1 MLDSFA
7 RFLKVLNSETEPGQ
21 ISLALAF
28 AMVAGFTPLLSLH
41 NLLIILMVLV
51 LRVNI
56 SAFIVGLTVFTGLAY
71 LLDPLFHQTGYSV
84 LNNEALKELWT
95 AMYNNSIWRL
105 ERFNNTIVMGSLLF
119 SLLAFVPFVLT
130 VNYLI
135 VRYRTSLLQWVEKL
149 RIVKLIKGSKFYS
162 IYQSL
167 SGLTSS

>member
-1 MLDSFA
+1 MLDIFA

-21 ISLALAF
+21 ISLALAL
-28 AMVAGFTPLLSLH
+28 AMIAGFTPLLSLH
-41 NLLIILMVLV
+41 NLLIVLLVLV